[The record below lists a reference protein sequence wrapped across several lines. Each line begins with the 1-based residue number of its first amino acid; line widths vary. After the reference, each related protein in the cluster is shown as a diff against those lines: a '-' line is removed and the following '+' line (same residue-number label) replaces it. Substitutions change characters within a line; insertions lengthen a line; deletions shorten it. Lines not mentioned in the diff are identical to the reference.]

1 MLGRL
6 IKQFIAKIYIR
17 VVAFWLALKDKQLP
31 AAAIILTVLMVS
43 YALAPIDLIPDF
55 IPIIGYL
62 DELVIIPALLYL
74 INAIT
79 KKSITEKYMGIAIH
93 HIKNQSKPTYT
104 LGTIVVV
111 LSWVLISII
120 VAFMMK

>member
-6 IKQFIAKIYIR
+6 IEQFIAKIYIR
-17 VVAFWLALKDKQLP
+17 VVAFWLALKAKQLP

-74 INAIT
+74 INLIT
-79 KKSITEKYMGIAIH
+79 KKSITEKYMSTRP
-93 HIKNQSKPTYT
+93 QR
-104 LGTIVVV
+104 
-111 LSWVLISII
+111 
-120 VAFMMK
+120 

>member
-6 IKQFIAKIYIR
+6 IEQFIAKIYIR
-17 VVAFWLALKDKQLP
+17 VVAFWLALKAKQLP

-74 INAIT
+74 INLIT
-79 KKSITEKYMGIAIH
+79 KKSITEKYMDIAIH
-93 HIKNQSKPTYT
+93 NIKNQSKPTFT
-104 LGTIVVV
+104 LGAIIVA
-111 LSWVLISII
+111 LSWILIGII
-120 VAFMMK
+120 VAFLME